1 MRTLTYCLSGL
12 LLLASF
18 TAPALSNDTN
28 KAQPL
33 TIRERFL
40 VEEALNAYSIQIDP
54 EYYISGSFLN
64 GSETTEA
71 RKRRQQHHLRLIET
85 RRRQAL
91 HQEKKAAHQAEQK
104 RIAEERRRVQMAH
117 RAHLH
122 AKRIENQIYRCR
134 VYRTQDRHRQT
145 LAAQNPNYS
154 YRRLPT
160 PPGC

>member
-1 MRTLTYCLSGL
+1 MMRTLTYCLSGL

-64 GSETTEA
+64 GSETSASNTTCA
-71 RKRRQQHHLRLIET
+71 LLRRAGGKLSIRKRRQLI
-85 RRRQAL
+85 RPSKNAL
-91 HQEKKAAHQAEQK
+91 PRKEGASRWHIE
-104 RIAEERRRVQMAH
+104 RIYMQSE
-117 RAHLH
+117 
-122 AKRIENQIYRCR
+122 
-134 VYRTQDRHRQT
+134 
-145 LAAQNPNYS
+145 
-154 YRRLPT
+154 
-160 PPGC
+160 